1 MPHNMSS
8 DHPDPRTLFRKRL
21 IVCCDGTGQS
31 SSTGRA
37 EVPTNVSR
45 LVQALKT
52 SHIRPKHTE
61 SGTLKIDRGVEE
73 VPQIVLYQTGIGA
86 TGVTKFSKGLASAF
100 GIGVD
105 EHILEAYCFIAN
117 NFEDGDELFLFGFSR
132 GAFTARAVASLM
144 CNAGLLKKE
153 SLGYLPKI
161 YAEYKLRRE
170 DDASKAKFE
179 NWWNNER
186 YKFQFHDNVVITILG
201 VWDTVSS
208 IGIPQTW
215 LSTASGLDWLR
226 KRYNASYAYHD
237 TSLPGKRD
245 HKKKDPRAYVH
256 RAFQAL
262 SLEENR
268 TSFEPILLRF
278 PKQINEKPEHGPE
291 FQQCWFP
298 GVHTDVGGGYERDY
312 RDLSDISFA
321 WMVDMCW
328 PYLNFQQLSEILK
341 RPTLIQNDKEKSIE
355 ASMVEKLPEDKPWA
369 LTAAHDEL
377 KKSLMFFLGGWTA
390 RKPKQYYLDQ
400 RFGPDGERF
409 PDGQR
414 VVTHEY
420 IHASVRRR
428 MMHSPNEDGSPWQPP
443 SLDGFILEKDG
454 DKWKWVKT
462 IKVKGKWQSIAI
474 REWTPGDACTCE
486 GASEER
492 ALLDRDVWDALRD
505 EEAVK
510 RIKFVNLKSR
520 MWLRVLGLT
529 IIVGAAVAWYVHSK
543 HPGSNWLSH
552 PPVPLPSFLYRYT
565 VNF

>member
-1 MPHNMSS
+1 MSS

-52 SHIRPKHTE
+52 SHIRPRHEAGK
-61 SGTLKIDRGVEE
+61 LKVDNGVEE

-161 YAEYKLRRE
+161 YEQYKLRRE
-170 DDASKAKFE
+170 DQASKDKFT
-179 NWWNNER
+179 NWWENER
-186 YKFQFHDNVVITILG
+186 YKFRFHDNVVITILG

-215 LSTASGLDWLR
+215 LSTTLGLDWLR

-245 HKKKDPRAYVH
+245 HKNKDPRAYVH

-278 PKQINEKPEHGPE
+278 PKQINDKPEHGPE

-312 RDLSDISFA
+312 RDISDLSFA

-328 PYLNFQQLSEILK
+328 PYLNFSHLSEILK
-341 RPTLIQNDKEKSIE
+341 RPTLIEDDKEKSLE
-355 ASMVEKLPEDKPWA
+355 ARMKEVAPKDSPWG

-377 KKSLMFFLGGWTA
+377 KRSIMFLLGGWTS
-390 RKPKQYYLDQ
+390 RKPKQYYLDK

-428 MMHSPNEDGSPWQPP
+428 MIKSPHPDGSPWQPP

-454 DKWKWVKT
+454 DEWKWVKT

-474 REWTPGDACTCE
+474 REWKPKSTYCRGNA
-486 GASEER
+486 EEWK
-492 ALLDRDVWDALRD
+492 LLDDDAKKCLDND
-505 EEAVK
+505 EDIK
-510 RIKFVNLKSR
+510 NIKFVKLKSR
-520 MWLRVLGLT
+520 NWLRVLGL
-529 IIVGAAVAWYVHSK
+529 IIAVGATVAWYVHSK
-543 HPGSNWLSH
+543 HPGSNWLSY
-552 PPVPLPSFLYRYT
+552 PPVPVPSFWYRYT
-565 VNF
+565 VNL